1 LFYSD
6 QLVFLFFHHVLD
18 AFHWVLTKSVGTG
31 IEDDILIELF
41 SVIDVRL
48 IEGVMDLKAFRSIGT
63 IEKRVSLGI
72 SGSIGGN
79 LASA

>member
-1 LFYSD
+1 
-6 QLVFLFFHHVLD
+6 
-18 AFHWVLTKSVGTG
+18 VGTG